1 MSKLSWLLG
10 GALLVVACTS
20 APVATP
26 TSAPASVAPTV
37 APQRTVAP
45 QPTVTPSPTAV
56 SAPSDAPSAS
66 PAGDVTGTAGEKI
79 TVGDYQYITMLDA
92 EYSTEGYTEFFKPD
106 EGNAIY
112 AFELEFEGLD
122 PSGSSYN
129 PLYFDLDVAG
139 VEYHTSFLG
148 GKEPTLGSG
157 ELQPGATASG
167 WISFNAPLADEI
179 TLKYEPVLGLAGNAV
194 EWLVTVRP

>member
-10 GALLVVACTS
+10 ATLLVVACTS

-26 TSAPASVAPTV
+26 TLVAPTL
-37 APQRTVAP
+37 AP
-45 QPTVTPSPTAV
+45 QPTVTASPPTA
-56 SAPSDAPSAS
+56 APTDAPSAS
-66 PAGDVTGTAGEKI
+66 PAGDVSGTAGEKI

-92 EYSTEGYTEFFKPD
+92 EYSTEGYTDLFKPD

-139 VEYHTSFLG
+139 VEFQTTFLG

-157 ELQPGATASG
+157 ELEPAATATG

-179 TLKYEPVLGLAGNAV
+179 TLKYEPVLGLEGNAV
-194 EWLVTVRP
+194 EWLVTVTP